1 MTKKMNREAYL
12 KRFSRLARWRL
23 PAGEAEEVIA
33 DYRELVT
40 AQPEGGEAL
49 LKNLGSPFSA
59 AMQIKP
65 AKEYWRWMAVFAL
78 LGLCSVYFFCG
89 LFCRWREYEIF
100 NYVLFY
106 FSVGLA
112 TFWKGIL
119 PKREKRQNCRNLVPA
134 VIGTAALSIAS
145 SFFMWSTM
153 WSQKLSGEQAAL
165 ILRSC
170 AYITSIIALIVSLT
184 GLIRCRMYHRRW
196 LALAIM
202 GFTVLFICLLWM
214 DLLTRLDNA
223 DTILPW
229 IQRKMIPPFVIGT
242 AGVIWSLC

>member
-1 MTKKMNREAYL
+1 M
-12 KRFSRLARWRL
+12 KRFSRLTRWRL

-33 DYRELVT
+33 DYRELIA
-40 AQPEGGEAL
+40 AQPEEGEAL
-49 LKNLGSPFSA
+49 LKNLGSPLRA

-65 AKEYWRWMAVFAL
+65 AKEYWRWMEVFAL

-106 FSVGLA
+106 LSVGLA
-112 TFWKGIL
+112 AFWKGIL

-145 SFFMWSTM
+145 SFFMWNMM
-153 WSQKLSGEQAAL
+153 WSRELSGNQAAL
-165 ILRSC
+165 ILRNC
-170 AYITSIIALIVSLT
+170 VYITAIIALTVSLT

-196 LALAIM
+196 LALAVI
-202 GFTVLFICLLWM
+202 GFTALFLCLLWM

-223 DTILPW
+223 DAILPW
-229 IQRKMIPPFVIGT
+229 IQKNIIPAFVTGVV
-242 AGVIWSLC
+242 GVIWSLC